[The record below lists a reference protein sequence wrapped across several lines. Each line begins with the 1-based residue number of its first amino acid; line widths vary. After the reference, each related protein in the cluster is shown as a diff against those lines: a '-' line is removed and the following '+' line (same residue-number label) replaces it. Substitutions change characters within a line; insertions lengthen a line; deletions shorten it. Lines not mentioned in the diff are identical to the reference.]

1 MNRPEIAPRASAGPD
16 PGNAAPDPRPGEAHH
31 EERERVRSL
40 ARGLAVIQAFGP
52 ERPSMTLTEVAAA
65 TGMTRAAARRFLLTL
80 EDLGF
85 VASDGKHF
93 SLTPHILR
101 LGYAYLSSMSWWH
114 IAQPFME
121 QVARTVQES
130 CSAAAMDGD
139 EIVYLARIPGTRI
152 MSVNLNIG
160 SRLPAYCTS
169 LGRVL
174 LARSAGGW
182 AGRLSGA
189 RTPLEKRAPR
199 TVTDPGRLRAEID
212 KVRGQ
217 GFSLVDEELE
227 AGVRSIAVPLY
238 DRTGA
243 CIAAL
248 NVGGAAA
255 RTTVQRQLDVYLPA
269 LREAAR
275 KTTEA
280 LP

>member
-1 MNRPEIAPRASAGPD
+1 MNRPEPPKRPAASATPD
-16 PGNAAPDPRPGEAHH
+16 RSP
-31 EERERVRSL
+31 ERERVQSL

-52 ERPSMTLTEVAAA
+52 ERQAMTLTEVATA

-85 VASDGKHF
+85 VTSDGKHF

-101 LGYAYLSSMSWWH
+101 LGYAYLSSMCWWH

-121 QVARTVQES
+121 QVANDVGES
-130 CSAAAMDGD
+130 CSAAALDGD
-139 EIVYLARIPGTRI
+139 EIVYVARIPASRI
-152 MSVNLNIG
+152 MSVNLSIG
-160 SRLPAYCTS
+160 TRLPAYCTS

-174 LARSAGGW
+174 LAHRPAGW
-182 AGRLSGA
+182 LDAYLD
-189 RTPLEKRAPR
+189 RTALEKRAPR
-199 TVTDPGRLRAEID
+199 TLTDRERVRAEID
-212 KVRGQ
+212 KVRRQ
-217 GFSLVDEELE
+217 GFAVIDEELE

-238 DRTGA
+238 DRSGA

-255 RTTVQRQLDVYLPA
+255 RSTVQRLLDVYLPA
-269 LREAAR
+269 LQEASR
-275 KTTEA
+275 KTTAA

>member
-1 MNRPEIAPRASAGPD
+1 MNPPETIARPGAPASRIAAPRAAD
-16 PGNAAPDPRPGEAHH
+16 K
-31 EERERVRSL
+31 ERVQSL

-52 ERPSMTLTEVAAA
+52 ARPSMTLTEVATA

-85 VASDGKHF
+85 VASDGKYF

-121 QVARTVQES
+121 QAARRVQES
-130 CSAAAMDGD
+130 CSAAVLDGD
-139 EIVYLARIPGTRI
+139 EIVYVARIPGTRI

-160 SRLPAYCTS
+160 TRLPAYCTS

-174 LARSAGGW
+174 LAHRPSNWVDGYLVRA
-182 AGRLSGA
+182 A
-189 RTPLEKRAPR
+189 LEKRAPR
-199 TVTDPGRLRAEID
+199 TITDPNRLRAEID

-248 NVGGAAA
+248 NIGGAAA
-255 RTTVQRQLDVYLPA
+255 RTTVQRQIDVYLPA
-269 LREAAR
+269 LREASR
-275 KTTEA
+275 KTTAA

>member
-1 MNRPEIAPRASAGPD
+1 MSPPETVARPGAQSGAQSGAPASRIAAPRAAD
-16 PGNAAPDPRPGEAHH
+16 K
-31 EERERVRSL
+31 ERVQSL

-52 ERPSMTLTEVAAA
+52 ARPSMTLTEVATA

-101 LGYAYLSSMSWWH
+101 LGYAYLSSMNWWH
-114 IAQPFME
+114 IAQPYME
-121 QVARTVQES
+121 EVARTVQES
-130 CSAAAMDGD
+130 CSAAVLDGD
-139 EIVYLARIPGTRI
+139 EIVYVARVSASRI
-152 MSVNLNIG
+152 MSVNLSIG
-160 SRLPAYCTS
+160 TRLPAYCTS

-174 LARSAGGW
+174 LAHRPTSWVNGY
-182 AGRLSGA
+182 LA
-189 RTPLEKRAPR
+189 RAALEKRAPR
-199 TVTDPGRLRAEID
+199 TNTDPDRLRAEID

-227 AGVRSIAVPLY
+227 AGVRSISVPLY
-238 DRTGA
+238 DRTGT

-248 NVGGAAA
+248 NIGGAAA

>member
-93 SLTPHILR
+93 SLTPHILC

-174 LARSAGGW
+174 LADRPAAWLDDYLVRARRS
-182 AGRLSGA
+182 RNA
-189 RTPLEKRAPR
+189 RRARSPTR
-199 TVTDPGRLRAEID
+199 PGCAPKSTRCAAL
-212 KVRGQ
+212 

-248 NVGGAAA
+248 NIGGAAA